1 MKSLKIIFFGSP
13 YYSVPLLD
21 KTIELGHDVSLVVS
35 QGTTKTRRGKV
46 IKTSVHQCCEEKNI
60 KCILPD
66 RFSDSV
72 TKKIMSSNYDL
83 GIIYA
88 YGKLVPISLIDH
100 CKYGIMNLHC
110 SLLPRYRGAAPIQH
124 ALINGEEY
132 TGYTFF
138 RINEKL
144 DEGDIDFVAN

>member
-60 KCILPD
+60 EYLLPD
-66 RFSDSV
+66 RFTDSV
-72 TKKIMSSNYDL
+72 TKKIMGSNYDL
-83 GIIYA
+83 GI
-88 YGKLVPISLIDH
+88 
-100 CKYGIMNLHC
+100 C
-110 SLLPRYRGAAPIQH
+110 LLYTSPSPRDGW
-124 ALINGEEY
+124 
-132 TGYTFF
+132 
-138 RINEKL
+138 
-144 DEGDIDFVAN
+144 

>member
-21 KTIELGHDVSLVVS
+21 KTLELGHDVSLVVS
-35 QGTTKTRRGKV
+35 QGTTKTRRGKI

-72 TKKIMSSNYDL
+72 TKKIMS
-83 GIIYA
+83 
-88 YGKLVPISLIDH
+88 
-100 CKYGIMNLHC
+100 C
-110 SLLPRYRGAAPIQH
+110 LLYTSPSPRDSRKSRMPSSA
-124 ALINGEEY
+124 
-132 TGYTFF
+132 
-138 RINEKL
+138 
-144 DEGDIDFVAN
+144 